1 MKKKES
7 IMTQTIENPTITL
20 PQEADTLIKKAFQK
34 RKKVKKLVTLK
45 PKNNKKLDWLN
56 EI

>member
-1 MKKKES
+1 
-7 IMTQTIENPTITL
+7 MTQTIENPTITL
-20 PQEADTLIKKAFQK
+20 PQEADVLIKKAFQK
-34 RKKVKKLVTLK
+34 RKKVKKIVIPK